1 MALST
6 GVTPAPQPSLV
17 LRGARVIDPAQSIDR
32 VSDVILRDGRILAVG
47 DHLAPPDAQ
56 VLDLAGLCVTPGWI
70 DNHVHT
76 YGTLGFADPD
86 SIGIWQGV
94 TSFVDAGGP
103 GIASMDEFM
112 ALLGGRTV
120 TDLYAG
126 PYIRPMGIIGA
137 QFTEGDIRSLTSFPI
152 PEWLDFC
159 SQHPGVVRYLKCAA
173 LGGYGTGPI
182 KMSKGLAE
190 IIGVP
195 LYGHIGEFQ
204 MQPEHPSAYEL
215 FRISQAG
222 DMIAHPY
229 HNSGAR
235 ILDREGR
242 LLPVVRDAKERGVL
256 FDIAFGSYNFS
267 WDVAERALA
276 QGLPPD
282 IISSDLQ
289 QFNAIGP
296 AYSLAHVMSV
306 LLRLGMSFEQVI
318 EAVTAAPA
326 KAIHLT
332 DRAGSLKAGL
342 PADITV
348 CKIESGS
355 YEFADTEGKMRDADR
370 RIVPVAVFKR
380 GQRHE
385 IDLTRCQDERNWLL
399 QIAEDHVPAAASK
412 LAPRQIA
419 FLRGLRAALERVE
432 WKYDLDH
439 LDLKKAHELRRLFDG
454 VRAQHDLPLR
464 DALLTTYAPFLDSPF
479 TMQIGL
485 FLLHLERSFLFSRL
499 DEVTERQPLAA

>member
-1 MALST
+1 MNAPST
-6 GVTPAPQPSLV
+6 FV
-17 LRGARVIDPAQSIDR
+17 LRGARVLDPSQSLDR
-32 VSDVILRDGRILAVG
+32 VTDVVVRDGRVLGIGTAV
-47 DHLAPPDAQ
+47 PPADAD
-56 VLDLAGLCVTPGWI
+56 VVNVEGLTVTPGWI

-103 GIASMDEFM
+103 GIASLDEFM

-137 QFTEGDIRSLTSFPI
+137 QFTEGDIRSLTGFPI

-159 SQHPGVVRYLKCAA
+159 ERHPGVVRYLKVAS

-182 KMSKGLAE
+182 KMGKGLAE

-235 ILDREGR
+235 ILDREGK
-242 LLPVVRDAKERGVL
+242 LLPVVIDAKERGVL
-256 FDIAFGSYNFS
+256 FDIAFGSYNFA
-267 WDVAERALA
+267 WDVAEKAFA
-276 QGLPPD
+276 QGLAPD

-296 AYSLAHVMSV
+296 AYSLSHVMSL

-318 EAVTAAPA
+318 EAVTWAPA
-326 KAIHLT
+326 KAIHI
-332 DRAGSLKAGL
+332 DERAGSLKPGM

-348 CKIESGS
+348 CRIGEGR
-355 YEFADTEGKMRDADR
+355 YEFADTEGKMRDASR
-370 RIVPVAVFKR
+370 KIVPVMVFKD
-380 GQRHE
+380 GARHE
-385 IDLTRCQDERNWLL
+385 INLERCQDEKNWLL
-399 QIAEDHVPAAASK
+399 QIADDHVPDAAAG
-412 LAPRQIA
+412 LTARQLS
-419 FLRGLRAALERVE
+419 FLRALRHALEGVE
-432 WKYDLDH
+432 WTYNLDDLD
-439 LDLKKAHELRRLFDG
+439 LAKAHELRRLFDG
-454 VRAQHDLPLR
+454 VRAQQGIPMR
-464 DALLTTYAPFLDSPF
+464 DALLAAFASVLDSPF

-485 FLLHLERSFLFSRL
+485 FLLHLERGFLLARL
-499 DEVTERQPLAA
+499 DEVTERTSIAA

>member
-1 MALST
+1 MTSS
-6 GVTPAPQPSLV
+6 GHSFV
-17 LRGARVIDPAQSIDR
+17 LRGARVLDPAQSLDR
-32 VSDVILRDGRILAVG
+32 VTDLVVHDGRIAGIG
-47 DHLAPPDAQ
+47 DGSLPADAPVVD
-56 VLDLAGLCVTPGWI
+56 VAGLTVTPGWI

-103 GIASMDEFM
+103 GIASLDEFV

-137 QFTEGDIRSLTSFPI
+137 QFTEGDVRSLTGFPI
-152 PEWLDFC
+152 PEWLEFC
-159 SQHPGVVRYLKCAA
+159 ERHPGLVRYIKVAS
-173 LGGYGTGPI
+173 LGGYGSGPI
-182 KMSKGLAE
+182 RMGKGLAE
-190 IIGVP
+190 ILGVP

-235 ILDREGR
+235 ILDREGK
-242 LLPVVRDAKERGVL
+242 LMPVVMNAKERGVL
-256 FDIAFGSYNFS
+256 FDIAFGSYNFA
-267 WDVAERALA
+267 WEVAEKAFA
-276 QGLPPD
+276 QGLAPD

-296 AYSLAHVMSV
+296 AYSLSHVMSV
-306 LLRLGMSFEQVI
+306 LLRLGMTFEQVI
-318 EAVTAAPA
+318 EAVTWAPA
-326 KAIHLT
+326 KALRIE
-332 DRAGSLKAGL
+332 DRAGSLKPGM

-348 CKIESGS
+348 CRTEHGH
-355 YEFADTEGKMRDADR
+355 YEFADTEGKMRDAER
-370 RIVPVAVFKR
+370 KIVPVMVFKH
-380 GQRHE
+380 GKRHA
-385 IDLTRCQDERNWLL
+385 IDLERCQDEKNWLL
-399 QIAEDHVPAAASK
+399 QIAEDHIPSAAAALS
-412 LAPRQIA
+412 ARQLA
-419 FLRGLRAALERVE
+419 FLRALRTALERVD
-432 WKYDLDH
+432 WTYDLDN
-439 LDLKKAHELRRLFDG
+439 LDLKKAHELRRLFDA
-454 VRAQHDLPLR
+454 VCVEQDIPLR
-464 DALLTTYAPFLDSPF
+464 DALLAAFASVLDSPF

-485 FLLHLERSFLFSRL
+485 FLLHLERNFLITRL
-499 DEVTERQPLAA
+499 EEVTEHSPVAA